1 MVTQFI
7 QGLYIKQ
14 TPGILTVS
22 TAPIVHTMGCT
33 IINSGITN
41 SKWHNTNNCIHG
53 ITINYTGALIL
64 IQAHI

>member
-14 TPGILTVS
+14 TPGILTVFIHGTTCS
-22 TAPIVHTMGCT
+22 YNGPVCT
-33 IINSGITN
+33 IIN

-53 ITINYTGALIL
+53 ITIIKQG
-64 IQAHI
+64 H